1 MAKKTKK
8 MPAFMMKMM
17 EEKAAKGKDK
27 KPMAKKSM
35 KKKGK

>member
-8 MPAFMMKMM
+8 MPEFMMKMM
-17 EEKAAKGKDK
+17 EKKAAKGKDK
-27 KPMAKKSM
+27 KPMK